1 MTNDPDSGSFVIV
14 GIHAPEMDASRLAD
28 ALRSADGVAWVIDPR
43 IVRAAS
49 AFDDLAPEGL
59 VVGTCGWVGVIAG
72 RDASIGDARLV
83 SIAREALQSTGI
95 ELNNTAISGPAAFH
109 AALNEV
115 SQHGLDRIVGA
126 MTLLGG
132 TLIWTLTGN
141 LRTAFASMAA
151 ASLAQI
157 TLLGI
162 ASWSGTPMSMSLSI
176 VPPLMLA
183 FGLSYALHRAMVGAT
198 VTSIAWCA
206 ATTGVAIATFA
217 IVDSPVIRGFGVW
230 GAFGVAIV
238 CMYVALL
245 IPRGPRSN
253 TAPPALIAHFHLPRR
268 PLLVFAGLVLVGG
281 LASVPRLRFE
291 RNPIEMFPDSARIVV
306 DSQTIEERLTGCLPF
321 EIRTTG
327 GFDPREALLETPG
340 IRAVVPVL
348 WRESENNS
356 ATWWG
361 LANNDSLRAL
371 GSATAKLREVAQR
384 HGASLVLGG
393 VAGEVIALSDSVRL
407 VALLSI
413 PSMLAVAFVST
424 TIAARSVRFGIAGVF
439 VNALPLGLVM
449 AMVALNRAV
458 NVADAFV
465 GAVVIG
471 ASIDDTIHIAM
482 AYRSTGDATRAVRS
496 VARACVSSTL
506 VVAACVICFALSGF
520 PPTRAFGLMLAIG
533 LVIALAGDLFVLPAA
548 APRRRW

>member
-14 GIHAPEMDASRLAD
+14 GIHAPETDASRLAD
-28 ALRSADGVAWVIDPR
+28 ALRSADGVAWVIDPGF
-43 IVRAAS
+43 VRAAS

-59 VVGTCGWVGVIAG
+59 VVGTGGWVGVIAG
-72 RDASIGDARLV
+72 RDTSIGDARLV
-83 SIAREALQSTGI
+83 SIACEALRLMDI
-95 ELNNTAISGPAAFH
+95 EQNNTAISGPAAFH

-115 SQHGLDRIVGA
+115 SQRGLDRIVGA

-132 TLIWTLTGN
+132 ALIWTLTGS

-183 FGLSYALHRAMVGAT
+183 FGLSYALHRAMVGAS
-198 VTSIAWCA
+198 VASIVWCA
-206 ATTGVAIATFA
+206 ATTGVGIATFA
-217 IVDSPVIRGFGVW
+217 MVDSPVIRGFGVW

-238 CMYVALL
+238 CIYVALL
-245 IPRGPRSN
+245 IPRGPRYN
-253 TAPPALIAHFHLPRR
+253 TAAPAPIARFHLTRR

-281 LASVPRLRFE
+281 LAFVPRLRFE

-327 GFDPREALLETPG
+327 SFDPREAMLITPG
-340 IRAVVPVL
+340 VRAVVPAL
-348 WRESENNS
+348 WREFESH
-356 ATWWG
+356 TTIWWG
-361 LANNDSLRAL
+361 LANNDSLGAL
-371 GSATAKLREVAQR
+371 ATAAAELREAAQR
-384 HGASLVLGG
+384 QGASLVLGG

-424 TIAARSVRFGIAGVF
+424 SIAARSVRFGLAGVF
-439 VNALPLGLVM
+439 VNALPLGLVIALV
-449 AMVALNRAV
+449 AMDRAV

-465 GAVVIG
+465 GSVVIG
-471 ASIDDTIHIAM
+471 ASIDDTIHVAM
-482 AYRSTGDATRAVRS
+482 AYRSTGDPARAVRS

-548 APRRRW
+548 APHRRW